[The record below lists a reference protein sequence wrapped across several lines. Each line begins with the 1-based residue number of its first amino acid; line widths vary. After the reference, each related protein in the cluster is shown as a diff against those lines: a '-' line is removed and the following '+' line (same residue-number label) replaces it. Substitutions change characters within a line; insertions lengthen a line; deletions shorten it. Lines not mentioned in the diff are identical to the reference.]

1 MTAVLRRLVAAINN
15 HDTTAVASCYAPD
28 AWVHQSEWPKRIAA
42 AAWIE
47 AFPVLYESFPDL
59 RVELRHLAATER
71 VPPTGRGLRM
81 AGVVV
86 LDIADGL
93 IAAERQYWPSAEPLV
108 QLGLLPAAANL

>member
-1 MTAVLRRLVAAINN
+1 
-15 HDTTAVASCYAPD
+15 
-28 AWVHQSEWPKRIAA
+28 
-42 AAWIE
+42 
-47 AFPVLYESFPDL
+47 
-59 RVELRHLAATER
+59 LRHLAATERSVLAEVTLVGTNSGPLHLGSVDRLLLNTDAER